1 MIAYL
6 TELLADL
13 VDSLSVPDTYGRW
26 DCHRIG
32 GHR

>member
-6 TELLADL
+6 TELLDTLIA
-13 VDSLSVPDTYGRW
+13 SLSVPDSYGRW

-32 GHR
+32 GQR